1 MLRRRTVTVVALL
14 SLLALGVACGGSSTD
29 AASPQSAPPAA
40 GLVKT
45 RCGTCH
51 VPVEPGGRAR
61 HEAEAIIERHKSR
74 LRLHAEEWDAVTDYL
89 SPRPSGAAPATSAP
103 PAATGTATPSPAS
116 SS

>member
-1 MLRRRTVTVVALL
+1 MVCRRTAPVVALL
-14 SLLALGVACGGSSTD
+14 SLFALGVACGGSTTD

-40 GLVKT
+40 GIVKT
-45 RCGTCH
+45 RCGACH

-89 SPRPSGAAPATSAP
+89 SPRPAGAAPASAP
-103 PAATGTATPSPAS
+103 PPAASGAATPSPAS